1 MFRARFSRAN
11 VLLIGNYLFRISW
24 SLHFILYDFKDKVHL
39 PLITLG
45 TAMEEWER
53 INKKIELINTEVE
66 EKQKRLSKFTFTLEE
81 LS

>member
-1 MFRARFSRAN
+1 M
-11 VLLIGNYLFRISW
+11 I
-24 SLHFILYDFKDKVHL
+24 FKDKVNL